1 MVSGNSPLF
10 RSWGS
15 LWFCPL
21 QAFGCAE
28 IVFYLVDKDLAVSHL
43 MVFQG
48 SPSFLEGFFAD
59 GGNAGMTYLPMRAG
73 VKDEE
78 NIISSLFLKFQIAHA
93 FTVLINASDS
103 NKTVHRFTLRFIV
116 CQISDRRPILKESV
130 IAHQVL

>member
-78 NIISSLFLKFQIAHA
+78 NIISSFVSQVPDCAC
-93 FTVLINASDS
+93 VYRPYQ
-103 NKTVHRFTLRFIV
+103 RF
-116 CQISDRRPILKESV
+116 
-130 IAHQVL
+130 

>member
-1 MVSGNSPLF
+1 MRGDRLLLS
-10 RSWGS
+10 
-15 LWFCPL
+15 
-21 QAFGCAE
+21 
-28 IVFYLVDKDLAVSHL
+28 VDKDLAVSHL

-59 GGNAGMTYLPMRAG
+59 GGNAGMTYFSMRAG

-116 CQISDRRPILKESV
+116 CRISDRRPILKESV